1 MAIKSSGVSVESK
14 TGKSTTDRLATFQFD
29 RGDGQ
34 ALGAD
39 YDPSTRELN
48 LHSQVSMTWRETIP
62 GTIPMK
68 IETAQLNYK
77 ERDGKVYLSPWS
89 KLTRDTM
96 MLNAGP
102 AT

>member
-1 MAIKSSGVSVESK
+1 
-14 TGKSTTDRLATFQFD
+14 
-29 RGDGQ
+29 
-34 ALGAD
+34 
-39 YDPSTRELN
+39 
-48 LHSQVSMTWRETIP
+48 MTWRGTDP

-77 ERDGKVYLSPWS
+77 ERDGKVYLTPWS

-102 AT
+102 ATVTLDKGNLKLVETTQAKGTDRRPGRNLEYSRQSAQCGV